1 MLFFLLLFF
10 SLQEKMLLF
19 EIGVLTGR
27 VPIALFLFI
36 GPAAENHGMNKNLQ

>member
-1 MLFFLLLFF
+1 
-10 SLQEKMLLF
+10 MLLF

-36 GPAAENHGMNKNLQ
+36 GPVAENHGMNKNLQ